1 MALTTLNI
9 VPLTDNRNG
18 RIFLNTNEGDPLQS
32 SYSSG
37 SSEQFQSLE
46 RHLSLQAGSD
56 ENHISV
62 SLETFSSYE
71 VEGHPPTVLRFRSKG
86 NVEVPYGSSIQAQ
99 AIVEE
104 WISMGFQVVNLP
116 VGKTL
121 AVRVSG
127 IIDSPGSGVEVR
139 FNGGNQSYSFES
151 GLFSK
156 DLNLS
161 EGEYILTGAY
171 NLNMIFPDADPLSSC
186 PITLQAQVEILGV
199 R

>member
-9 VPLTDNRNG
+9 VPMTDNRNG
-18 RIFLNTNEGDPLQS
+18 RIFLGTNEGDPLQS
-32 SYSSG
+32 SYNID
-37 SSEQFQSLE
+37 SSEQFKPLE
-46 RHLSLQAGSD
+46 RRLSLQSGSD

-62 SLETFSSYE
+62 SLETFSSYGI
-71 VEGHPPTVLRFRSKG
+71 EGHSPTVLQFRSEG

-139 FNGGNQSYSFES
+139 FNGGNKSYSFES

-161 EGEYILTGAY
+161 EGEYVLTGAY

>member
-1 MALTTLNI
+1 MALTTLNV
-9 VPLTDNRNG
+9 VPMADNRNG
-18 RIFLNTNEGDPLQS
+18 RIFLGTGQGDPLQS
-32 SYSSG
+32 SYNVD
-37 SSEQFQSLE
+37 SSEQFKPLE
-46 RHLSLQAGSD
+46 RHLSLQEGSD

-62 SLETFSSYE
+62 SLKTSSSYG
-71 VEGHPPTVLRFRSKG
+71 VEGHSPTVLQFRSEG
-86 NVEVPYGSSIQAQ
+86 NVEVPYGSSIHAQ

-139 FNGGNQSYSFES
+139 LSGGNKPYSFES
-151 GLFSK
+151 GLFSQ

-161 EGEYILTGAY
+161 EGEYVLTGAY
-171 NLNMIFPDADPLSSC
+171 NLNMIFPGADPLSSC
-186 PITLQAQVEILGV
+186 PIILQAKVEILGV

>member
-1 MALTTLNI
+1 MALTTLNV
-9 VPLTDNRNG
+9 VPMADNRNG
-18 RIFLNTNEGDPLQS
+18 RIFIGTGQGDPLQS
-32 SYSSG
+32 SYNVD
-37 SSEQFQSLE
+37 SSEQFRLLE
-46 RHLSLQAGSD
+46 RQLNLQAGSD
-56 ENHISV
+56 ENCISV
-62 SLETFSSYE
+62 NLKTFSSYGL
-71 VEGHPPTVLRFRSKG
+71 EGHSPTVLQFRSEG

-116 VGKTL
+116 TGKTL
-121 AVRVSG
+121 TVRLSG

-139 FNGGNQSYSFES
+139 FSGGDKTYSFGS

-156 DLNLS
+156 DLELS

-171 NLNMIFPDADPLSSC
+171 NLNMVFPGADPLSSC
-186 PITLQAQVEILGV
+186 PIIVHAKVEILGV

>member
-9 VPLTDNRNG
+9 VPMADNRNG
-18 RIFLNTNEGDPLQS
+18 RIFLGTGQGDPLQS
-32 SYSSG
+32 SYNID
-37 SSEQFQSLE
+37 SSEQFKPLE
-46 RHLSLQAGSD
+46 RHLSLQEGSD

-62 SLETFSSYE
+62 SLKTSSSYG
-71 VEGHPPTVLRFRSKG
+71 VEGHSPTVLQFRSEG

-139 FNGGNQSYSFES
+139 FSGGDKPYSFES
-151 GLFSK
+151 GPFSK

-186 PITLQAQVEILGV
+186 PITLQAQVEILGL